1 MLSAPAA
8 TAAARSYRERW
19 FECVLPAAAADDDD
33 DDDDDAL
40 RLWQLAVDTGLITSE
55 EQVFTNASLMFSTR

>member
-40 RLWQLAVDTGLITSE
+40 RL
-55 EQVFTNASLMFSTR
+55 